1 MANQQIARDASLPVP
16 QGLDE
21 DEQQAAMLKA
31 AKQHGGVHRGEQ
43 LTVVPLGSP
52 PLPGPWRAAGKVNAP
67 GSGKPYTVYMITPPK
82 RGPGII
88 GTHTNAPVSD
98 AGTMPVIENKP
109 NTQTGI
115 TPAESPQAPKNQLAE
130 NWLGAGDSDALVEYT
145 EDLQKV
151 LDNPNATEDQI
162 SEKVKAGLAEARRVS
177 LLGSGDRDNSM
188 VSALM
193 QQVGRAVNQVAKMK
207 SDALEDVIQQEEKSP
222 NSVPDAKFQDRIK
235 AALAAERQRQLMGA
249 GNDGPSEALVLTG
262 QAITIV
268 ADRKADA
275 VQDLLSKDKQSP
287 GSVTDSQF
295 SGAIKDLLGMVREV
309 QLLGASST
317 KTNSALANVGEVMKV
332 VIQRKAES
340 LRKLIQQ
347 KAIPGSGVTDDQIQ
361 QATDDLNQLK
371 EQGRRMG
378 VSAP

>member
-1 MANQQIARDASLPVP
+1 MANQRIARDPSIPVP

-31 AKQHGGVHRGEQ
+31 AKQRGGVHRGEQ
-43 LTVVPLGSP
+43 LTVVPLGTP
-52 PLPGPWRAAGKVNAP
+52 PLPGPWRAAGKVAAP
-67 GSGKPYTVYMITPPK
+67 GSGKSYTVYMIIPHK

-88 GTHTNAPVSD
+88 GTHTNKPVSD
-98 AGTMPVIENKP
+98 AGTMPVTQNQP

-130 NWLGAGDSDALVEYT
+130 NWLGAAESDSVVEYT
-145 EDLQKV
+145 EDIRKV
-151 LDNPNATEDQI
+151 LDDPDATEDQI

-177 LLGSGDRDNSM
+177 LLGGGDSSM
-188 VSALM
+188 VTGLL
-193 QQVGRAVNQVAKMK
+193 QQVGKAVDHVAKMK
-207 SDALEDVIQQEEKSP
+207 SDALEDAIQQEEKSP
-222 NSVPDAKFQDRIK
+222 NSVSDGKFQERIK
-235 AALAAERQRQLMGA
+235 GALGAERQRQLLGA

-262 QAITIV
+262 KAITIV

-275 VQDLLSKDKQSP
+275 VQDLLAKDKQSP

-295 SGAIKDLLGMVREV
+295 SGAIKDLLGIVREV
-309 QLLGASST
+309 QLLGASSA
-317 KTNSALANVGEVMKV
+317 KTNSALASVGEVMKV

-361 QATDDLNQLK
+361 QATDDLNQLR

-378 VSAP
+378 VSVP

>member
-1 MANQQIARDASLPVP
+1 MANQQIARDPKLPVP
-16 QGLDE
+16 EGLDE
-21 DEQQAAMLKA
+21 GEQQAAMLKA
-31 AKQHGGVHRGEQ
+31 VKQRGGVHRGEQ
-43 LTVVPLGSP
+43 LTVVPLGTP
-52 PLPGPWRAAGKVNAP
+52 PLPGPWQAAGKVNAP
-67 GSGKPYTVYMITPPK
+67 GSGKPYTVYMIIPHK
-82 RGPGII
+82 DGPGII
-88 GTHTNAPVSD
+88 GTHTNKPVSD
-98 AGTMPVIENKP
+98 AGTMSVIENKP

-115 TPAESPQAPKNQLAE
+115 TPAESPQAPKNQAAE

-145 EDLQKV
+145 EDLQKT

-162 SEKVKAGLAEARRVS
+162 SQKVKAGLAEARRVS
-177 LLGSGDRDNSM
+177 LLGGDRDNSM

-193 QQVGRAVNQVAKMK
+193 QQVGKAVNQVAKMK

-222 NSVPDAKFQDRIK
+222 NSVSDAKFQDRIK

-275 VQDLLSKDKQSP
+275 VQDLLDKDKQSP

-295 SGAIKDLLGMVREV
+295 SGAVQDLLGMVREV
-309 QLLGASST
+309 QLLGASSA

-361 QATDDLNQLK
+361 QATDDLNKLK

-378 VSAP
+378 VSVP

>member
-1 MANQQIARDASLPVP
+1 
-16 QGLDE
+16 
-21 DEQQAAMLKA
+21 
-31 AKQHGGVHRGEQ
+31 
-43 LTVVPLGSP
+43 
-52 PLPGPWRAAGKVNAP
+52 
-67 GSGKPYTVYMITPPK
+67 
-82 RGPGII
+82 
-88 GTHTNAPVSD
+88 
-98 AGTMPVIENKP
+98 
-109 NTQTGI
+109 
-115 TPAESPQAPKNQLAE
+115 
-130 NWLGAGDSDALVEYT
+130 
-145 EDLQKV
+145 
-151 LDNPNATEDQI
+151 
-162 SEKVKAGLAEARRVS
+162 VKAGLAEARRVS